1 MCLCP
6 KNKCGGACKHVG
18 LFLLRLALA
27 SIFIYSGYGKLASGH
42 AGAVGMFTNLGFG
55 APEFWAYFVGLAEV
69 VGGAM
74 LLLGV
79 YVCYAAA
86 WLAVVMVVAL
96 LTAHRAGPFM
106 TMFAPISMLGGL
118 FALMGTGAGKWSV
131 MAKKCEE
138 ACAPKEG
145 CCANKA
151 MSCTCG
157 KCDSCKAKATK

>member
-6 KNKCGGACKHVG
+6 KNKCGGKCKEAG

-27 SIFIYSGYGKLASGH
+27 SIFIFAGYNKLAPGH
-42 AGAVGMFTNLGFG
+42 EGAVGMFTKLGFG

-74 LLLGV
+74 LLMGV

-86 WLAVVMVVAL
+86 WLAVIMIVAL
-96 LTAHRAGPFM
+96 LTAHSGGSFM
-106 TMFAPISMLGGL
+106 SMYAPISMLGGL
-118 FALMGTGAGKWSV
+118 FALMGTGAGKW
-131 MAKKCEE
+131 ALLKEKCE
-138 ACAPKEG
+138 PKEG
-145 CCANKA
+145 CCANKT

-157 KCDSCKAKATK
+157 KCDSCKAKMAK